1 MIYTASKSID
11 NKTKTGVMFSKLQLV
26 CVKSVQEAVAV
37 AVVDSKLDSALIR
50 LIISLIIQDT
60 SQLLLY

>member
-1 MIYTASKSID
+1 
-11 NKTKTGVMFSKLQLV
+11 MFSELQLV

-37 AVVDSKLDSALIR
+37 AVVDSKLDSALIG
-50 LIISLIIQDT
+50 LIISLITQDT